1 LSKCDHCDSRA
12 TIHVTEIVHGTLQER
27 HFCEEHACQSVGEEY
42 LRLLPPFPFEQMEE
56 ETLKRLMGAFEE
68 AGISGAVPAFIKLL
82 KDDDRSVRYYA
93 AGWLGQM
100 GSAAKDAIPHL
111 RALLE
116 DEDEHVRRVA
126 KEALA
131 RIER

>member
-1 LSKCDHCDSRA
+1 MVK
-12 TIHVTEIVHGTLQER
+12 GTPQER

-42 LRLLPPFPFEQMEE
+42 LRVLPPFPFEQMEE
-56 ETLKRLMGAFEE
+56 ETLKRLMGAFEQADASE
-68 AGISGAVPAFIKLL
+68 VVRALIELL
-82 KDDDRSVRYYA
+82 KDEDCRVRYYA

-100 GSAAKDAIPHL
+100 GADAKEAIPHL
-111 RALLE
+111 RTLLE
-116 DEDEHVRRVA
+116 DENEHVRRVA